1 MVTAGL
7 HFCVTTEFI
16 STSSSLDEAS
26 VDVDYLSGEGSC
38 SPPPRIDGYCA
49 RSGTCCVAE
58 KDVPSSPLSWSSSA
72 ISDVLISPT
81 EAVS

>member
-38 SPPPRIDGYCA
+38 PPPPRIDGYCA

-72 ISDVLISPT
+72 ISDVLIFPT